1 MTGHAA
7 LPSLSLPEAYAA
19 AEQLVRQRSQ
29 TFRRATLLLPRDRR
43 RAMWT
48 AYAFFRQMDD
58 MADRA
63 GVSPDEFHR
72 WREQALRPAAAQSDP
87 ILLAWADVRQ
97 RYGVDE
103 RYVREL
109 LDGIEMDLAP
119 RRFETLEELYGYC
132 HHVASTVGLMAAPI
146 LGLRRGVT
154 FEQAMP
160 YAEKMGIALQ
170 ITNILRDVAE
180 DLDHGLIC
188 LPRAELAAVGL
199 TFADVEA
206 RVCDQRFR
214 NLMARLIALNRQ
226 LYADAWPGV
235 RQLAWQG
242 RLGLGL
248 GGNAYRALLDEIEH
262 HNYDVFTHR
271 PHVGRLRLVGV
282 LLSGAAGS
290 L

>member
-1 MTGHAA
+1 MTGQAA

-29 TFRRATLLLPRDRR
+29 TFRRATLLLSRERR

-63 GVSPDEFHR
+63 HASPDEFHR

-87 ILLAWADVRQ
+87 ILLAWADVRE

-109 LDGIEMDLAP
+109 LDGIEMDLA
-119 RRFETLEELYGYC
+119 RRHFETLEELYGYC
-132 HHVASTVGLMAAPI
+132 HNVASTVGLMAAPI
-146 LGLRRGVT
+146 LGLRRGVS

-160 YAEKMGIALQ
+160 YAEKLGIALQ

-180 DLDHGLIC
+180 DLDQGLIY

-199 TFADVEA
+199 TFADIES

-226 LYADAWPGV
+226 LYAEAWPGV
-235 RQLAWQG
+235 RLLAWQG
-242 RLGLGL
+242 RLGLSL
-248 GGNAYRALLDEIEH
+248 GATAYRALLDEIELH
-262 HNYDVFTHR
+262 DYDVFTHR
-271 PHVGRLRLVGV
+271 PHVGRWRLVGV
-282 LLSGAAGS
+282 LMRGLTGS

>member
-1 MTGHAA
+1 MSLSEVTS
-7 LPSLSLPEAYAA
+7 PSLEQAYKAT
-19 AEQLVRQRSQ
+19 EQLVRQRSQ

-43 RAMWT
+43 RAMWS

-146 LGLRRGVT
+146 LGLRPGVT

-180 DLDHGLIC
+180 DLDHGLIY
-188 LPRAELAAVGL
+188 LPRAELAAFGL

-206 RVCDQRFR
+206 RICEQRFR

-226 LYADAWPGV
+226 LYAEAWPGV
-235 RQLAWQG
+235 RLLAWQG
-242 RLGLGL
+242 RLGLSL

-262 HNYDVFTHR
+262 HNCDVFTHR

-282 LLSGAAGS
+282 LLSGVAGS